1 MNKALLNSSNSLY
14 VEAHSALTVCV
25 TSWRLLRSLWT
36 EFTVMWDWRSCRERD
51 DVRQQVQRDKDG
63 VRIRVVDPPSVKRK
77 WLCVTPAIPV
87 HTGAFFFHSRW
98 SLWCF
103 CLDALHLREVV
114 RYWTLNHVI
123 SPTLLV
129 KAFRLPHTQKMWQK
143 FTNRRPHTHTQ
154 THLNSRS
161 VPVYC
166 STDWAQLETLCDV
179 TEDVEG

>member
-87 HTGAFFFHSRW
+87 HTGAFFFHSRR

-129 KAFRLPHTQKMWQK
+129 KAFA
-143 FTNRRPHTHTQ
+143 HTHTPELQ
-154 THLNSRS
+154 ECTS
-161 VPVYC
+161 VLFYWLG
-166 STDWAQLETLCDV
+166 STGDV
-179 TEDVEG
+179 VWCHRGCWRIIVVLFSIWPPLHYLKIT